1 MDENK
6 TKEYNAFSAY
16 YAEVV
21 KRPGTAATRSRLQ
34 QLRSIGI
41 GDFGNGAFQEILRA
55 HKTQQSAEQT
65 AERRLGKAP
74 GGATRRNS
82 SPEVK
87 LPTPGTGRYERLK
100 EKGLLPGVKSVAP
113 AVVAGGDATGFTENP
128 KRRTKEVS
136 AVGVTSDDL
145 STVQLSTG
153 AVFNTETGATEN
165 DLFADAPNLSAKDLV
180 EKYGRDLIFE
190 YLFNAGE
197 DRESMEQKTDRQ
209 LANILK
215 KRVSE

>member
-1 MDENK
+1 MDEQK

-21 KRPGTAATRSRLQ
+21 KRPATAATRSLLN
-34 QLRSIGI
+34 QLRTIAVGQ
-41 GDFGNGAFQEILRA
+41 FGNGAFQEILRA
-55 HKTQQSAEQT
+55 NKTQSVEQT
-65 AERRLGKAP
+65 TERRLGKQA
-74 GGATRRNS
+74 GGVTRRNS

-87 LPTPGTGRYERLK
+87 QPIPGTGRYERLK
-100 EKGLLPGVKSVAP
+100 EKGLLPSGKSVAP
-113 AVVAGGDATGFTENP
+113 VVVAEDNAEVFAEKT
-128 KRRTKEVS
+128 KRRTKEIA
-136 AVGVTSDDL
+136 AVGATAGDISV
-145 STVQLSTG
+145 VQLSTG
-153 AVFNTETGATEN
+153 TAFNTETGRTKS

-180 EKYGRDLIFE
+180 DKYGRDLIFE

-197 DRESMEQKTDRQ
+197 DRESLEQKTDRQ

>member
-1 MDENK
+1 MDEQK

-21 KRPGTAATRSRLQ
+21 KRPGTAATRSLLN
-34 QLRSIGI
+34 QLRTIAVGQ
-41 GDFGNGAFQEILRA
+41 FGNGPFQEILRA
-55 HKTQQSAEQT
+55 NKTHGVEQAT
-65 AERRLGKAP
+65 ERKLGKQA
-74 GGATRRNS
+74 GGVTRRSS
-82 SPEVK
+82 SPEAK
-87 LPTPGTGRYERLK
+87 QPIPGTGRYERLK
-100 EKGLLPGVKSVAP
+100 EKGLLPGVKSEAS
-113 AVVAGGDATGFTENP
+113 AVVAEDDVKGFTENL
-128 KRRTKEVS
+128 KRRTKVLLN
-136 AVGVTSDDL
+136 TSENFGYIPRENPDG
-145 STVQLSTG
+145 TAENRIIG
-153 AVFNTETGATEN
+153 PIAAN

>member
-1 MDENK
+1 MDEQK

-21 KRPGTAATRSRLQ
+21 KRPGTAATRSLLN
-34 QLRSIGI
+34 QLRTIAVGQ
-41 GDFGNGAFQEILRA
+41 FGNGPFQEILRA
-55 HKTQQSAEQT
+55 NKTQGVEQAT
-65 AERRLGKAP
+65 ERKLGKQA
-74 GGATRRNS
+74 GGVTRRSS

-87 LPTPGTGRYERLK
+87 QPIPGTGRYERLK
-100 EKGLLPGVKSVAP
+100 EKGLLPGGRSEAS
-113 AVVAGGDATGFTENP
+113 AVVAADDANVFTEKL
-128 KRRTKEVS
+128 KRRTKEIA
-136 AVGVTSDDL
+136 AVGATADDI

-153 AVFNTETGATEN
+153 SVFNTETGATEN

>member
-1 MDENK
+1 MDEQK

-21 KRPGTAATRSRLQ
+21 KRPGTAATRSLLN
-34 QLRSIGI
+34 QLRTIAVGQ
-41 GDFGNGAFQEILRA
+41 FGNGPFQEILRA
-55 HKTQQSAEQT
+55 NKTQGVEQAT
-65 AERRLGKAP
+65 ERKLGKQA
-74 GGATRRNS
+74 GGVTRRNS

-87 LPTPGTGRYERLK
+87 QPIPGTGRYERLK

-128 KRRTKEVS
+128 KRRTKEIS

-165 DLFADAPNLSAKDLV
+165 DLFADAPSLSAKDLV

-197 DRESMEQKTDRQ
+197 DREGLEQKTDRQ